1 MTKYYKYIMPIVA
14 IKLSIFFLISCNED
28 DFNQKNDALKFYVD
42 TSLLANS
49 IFLEN
54 SNTSLRPPLGW
65 EPISD
70 IDFEKLSK
78 SIKSGDNIFDIH
90 LSNTYRSIDGALM
103 IISRI
108 QSKADNFG
116 YLPIDYK
123 ELLIQQFSTKD
134 IYSLK
139 LSINQNAVLQ
149 YLINTDKFV
158 IIRIFISSNPNY
170 QIDYIIPRNIY
181 EKELKKIESSIGSII
196 KKTEKK

>member
-149 YLINTDKFV
+149 YLINTDEFV

-181 EKELKKIESSIGSII
+181 EKELRKIESSIGSII

>member
-1 MTKYYKYIMPIVA
+1 MTKYYKYIMLRVA
-14 IKLSIFFLISCNED
+14 IKFSIFFLISCNGD

-42 TSLLANS
+42 NSLLADS

-54 SNTSLRPPLGW
+54 SNVLLRPPLGW
-65 EPISD
+65 EPISE

-78 SIKSGDNIFDIH
+78 SIKSEDNIFDIH

-103 IISRI
+103 IISSI

-116 YLPIDYK
+116 YIPIDYK
-123 ELLIQQFSTKD
+123 ELLIQQFSTED

-139 LSINQNAVLQ
+139 LSINQISVLQ

-181 EKELKKIESSIGSII
+181 EKELMKIESSIGSII
-196 KKTEKK
+196 KKTEDK

>member
-65 EPISD
+65 EPISN